1 MPLIAALCTNQTRIE
16 MQTTQTTN
24 TSGQG
29 RSSELPEEL
38 KGWNWGAFFLNWI
51 WGLGNSTFIALLMFV
66 PFVNIIMVFVLGA
79 KGNKWAWQNR
89 IWRDIDHFRSVQR
102 KWAIAG
108 AIVFFVLF
116 PLIIFTVISGLKGEA
131 YQLSLKEIRAN
142 TEVQEALGQPIE
154 PGFFVGGS
162 VSVEAGGTGEAEL
175 QYSLSGSLEKGKAY
189 VAADRFASTWKLGKV
204 AVVVGEKQPP
214 EIIRVV
220 VPQQ

>member
-1 MPLIAALCTNQTRIE
+1 M
-16 MQTTQTTN
+16 QTTN

-29 RSSELPEEL
+29 SNSELPEEL

-51 WGLGNSTFIALLMFV
+51 WGLGNSTFIALLMFI
-66 PFVNIIMVFVLGA
+66 PLVNIVMIFVLGA

-89 IWRDIDHFRSVQR
+89 IWRDTDHFRSVQR

-108 AIVFFVLF
+108 AIVFLVVL
-116 PLIIFTVISGLKGEA
+116 PLIAFAVMSGLKGEA

-142 TEVQEALGQPIE
+142 AEVQEALGKPID
-154 PGFFVGGS
+154 PGFLVGGR
-162 VSVEAGGTGEAEL
+162 VSMDGSGSGTAQL
-175 QYSLSGSLEKGKAY
+175 QYSLSGSIEKGKAY
-189 VAADRFASTWKLGKV
+189 VAAGKFAGNWELGEV
-204 AVVVGEKQPP
+204 IVVVGESQPP